1 MPYWIYSNRQ
11 DDGTMR
17 GPSNSPVTVAN
28 VPSYVAR
35 SAVPTGGA
43 GAGGGGRGRGGGG
56 AGGGAGARG
65 GAPAAA
71 GAGGAA
77 GAAGGGR
84 RSGARRCTTR
94 QRARPADTGTAARR
108 RTQACSRAAVA
119 GADAAAR
126 RRSGSGGIGGCESG
140 FTLPLPRQS
149 GHHLG
154 VVLRQRSDALRR
166 ERRTRALGIAVDSH
180 ARLRADRS

>member
-17 GPSNSPVTVAN
+17 GPSNSPVPVAN

-65 GAPAAA
+65 GAPAP
-71 GAGGAA
+71 GAA
-77 GAAGGGR
+77 GAAGA
-84 RSGARRCTTR
+84 GA
-94 QRARPADTGTAARR
+94 ARGAAPPPAGTAADTGTLAPPD
-108 RTQACSRAAVA
+108 A
-119 GADAAAR
+119 GVQPAGGGRGGRGGAT
-126 RRSGSGGIGGCESG
+126 SQWQGGIGGCESG
-140 FTLPLPRQS
+140 FTLPMPRNPDIVWAS
-149 GHHLG
+149 CYGNE
-154 VVLRQRSDALRR
+154 VTRCDAR
-166 ERRTRALGIAVDSH
+166 RRTRAIGVAVDAH
-180 ARLRADRS
+180 ARLRADQV